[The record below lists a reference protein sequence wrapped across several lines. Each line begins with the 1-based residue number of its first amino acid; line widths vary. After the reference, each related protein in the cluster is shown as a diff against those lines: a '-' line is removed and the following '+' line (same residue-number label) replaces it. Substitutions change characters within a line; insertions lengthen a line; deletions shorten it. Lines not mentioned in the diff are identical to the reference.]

1 MLRKMAEILFNIEK
15 QISET
20 SVQEFPSWSLTLLYS
35 TCFPF
40 VSPKASQALR
50 RKKNLNMNR
59 QDSCLLRSASRRQY
73 RYTHVKVYTALSACV
88 LRKEATSNR

>member
-1 MLRKMAEILFNIEK
+1 MEQKVKNHEFKSSKMLRKVAGILFNIEN

-40 VSPKASQALR
+40 VPSVKISAPKSKPGSKKKEEPKHEQAR
-50 RKKNLNMNR
+50 F
-59 QDSCLLRSASRRQY
+59 
-73 RYTHVKVYTALSACV
+73 LSSEVCV
-88 LRKEATSNR
+88 